1 MTSKPQAF
9 RATETSLPL
18 AYRQAEQTA
27 RDLGYYVDGRGE
39 SWKLTNVR
47 TGDHAGFE
55 CVLWVVPM
63 VVPVG
68 RLLRVLAGAR

>member
-27 RDLGYYVDGRGE
+27 RELGYYVDGRGE

-47 TGDHAGFE
+47 DGSHSGFE
-55 CVLWVVPM
+55 IVLWVVPM
-63 VVPVG
+63 TVPVA
-68 RLLRVLAGAR
+68 RALRVLAGAR